1 MNHLPRHGGRMRLL
15 ACVTAVA
22 TSACSLTNPYID
34 TRTLNSGAACATAQT
49 CGTVQRFIAVRDAVV
64 KTQEGTRTAYVDRAE
79 LNSWSSALAFPLT
92 GLLLYGTATRSSEG
106 ARKGI
111 LGGGLLM
118 GAAYETR
125 NALISGSPESTYL
138 LAEARLACVVD
149 EAAKYN
155 LTRPDAKTCNAK
167 MDAVT
172 KQIGVVDVL
181 QKPTAEMALKRDTY
195 VTAARSAIAQYT
207 GLDRTIS
214 AAADHM
220 QAAARKIVTDTNFQI
235 RTASVSPATAT
246 ALMKSEMALFQAQGK
261 LDDSRGSQTGDGTTS
276 DQDMAKA
283 LNALNEAVTEF
294 AAACV
299 IPEPQSPAAFDSC
312 TTYSPAVPALPTIT
326 VSLAGTQLEMSPGA
340 TRTFTVTSTPS
351 GTPWA
356 DYGGDP
362 TAANA
367 ALGRPQIVTL
377 TPTQSQ
383 VTLNYTKA
391 VAKET
396 PVILSLYTIG
406 VAGNAVPL
414 TITLKPDG
422 SGKGSVDDAAPA
434 AAPGDIDLTIA
445 KLAQDKCLMKSLDP
459 KLTEPTQLKT
469 KLGIKWRALHPG
481 ASEPTSAQLADE
493 AFIQQIKD
501 SAKPPPTECAAK

>member
-1 MNHLPRHGGRMRLL
+1 MRLL

-34 TRTLNSGAACATAQT
+34 TRTLNSGAACATTQT
-49 CGTVQRFIAVRDAVV
+49 CGTVERFIAVRDAVA
-64 KTQEGTRTAYVDRAE
+64 KAQEGTRTAYVERAE

-118 GAAYETR
+118 GAAYEAR

-155 LTRPDAKTCNAK
+155 LTRPDAKTCNGK

-172 KQIGVVDVL
+172 KQIGVVDKL
-181 QKPTAEMALKRDTY
+181 TPTAEMAIKRDAH

-214 AAADHM
+214 AAADRM

-235 RTASVSPATAT
+235 KTASVSPATAT

-326 VSLAGTQLEMSPGA
+326 VSPTGTQLEMSPGA

-362 TAANA
+362 GAANA

-422 SGKGSVDDAAPA
+422 PGKGSVDGAVSAAPS
-434 AAPGDIDLTIA
+434 GDIDPAIA
-445 KLAQDKCLMKSLDP
+445 KLVEDKCLMKSIEPNP
-459 KLTEPTQLKT
+459 KDAVQLSNMLAMKWRTAYPNGGEPT
-469 KLGIKWRALHPG
+469 P
-481 ASEPTSAQLADE
+481 AQLVDKD
-493 AFIQQIKD
+493 FLKKLKD
-501 SAKPPPTECAAK
+501 SAKPRPAECSVK